1 MSSFMVS
8 FRIFSAFFLNQNLLG
23 ECIVKSTKGLTGRF
37 TFQRGGWM
45 SSSKNEVIGEIKD
58 KNGQKCKSLFGRW
71 DEAMYVGEQ
80 RQTAK
85 CMWRQHALP
94 QDYEKYYGFTRF
106 AIELNEIIPQ
116 HNNSLPHTDRYVLY
130 LKTKLKGN

>member
-1 MSSFMVS
+1 
-8 FRIFSAFFLNQNLLG
+8 
-23 ECIVKSTKGLTGRF
+23 
-37 TFQRGGWM
+37 M

-130 LKTKLKGN
+130 LKTKLKSLIF